1 MGFLS
6 AFVVLFVLT
15 IVSIGW
21 GQWIWARVFQ
31 LSRAQVVPIDL
42 SYYGLIGLFGLG
54 MLGVLLNFLLPLTPV
69 IQWSCTTVGLGLF
82 VRAVTKKQIN
92 TPNNTRLE

>member
-1 MGFLS
+1 MGFLN

-15 IVSIGW
+15 IVSIGY

-31 LSRAQVVPIDL
+31 LSRAQAVPIGL

-54 MLGVLLNFLLPLTPV
+54 MFD
-69 IQWSCTTVGLGLF
+69 
-82 VRAVTKKQIN
+82 
-92 TPNNTRLE
+92 